1 MEVIGQVN
9 KKKNKKTGTPKQIVD
24 QIARCHGPFG
34 YVRIRHLLSLTWA
47 SSRRD
52 GEGERQMQ
60 RERKRGRKLSAGSS
74 PVRFV
79 EALQPGERER
89 TGGEPVLL
97 PPGVAGVVPRVKGGQ
112 LNACEPTY
120 TSSSR
125 ASPLDLGLI
134 SVKTNLT

>member
-1 MEVIGQVN
+1 
-9 KKKNKKTGTPKQIVD
+9 
-24 QIARCHGPFG
+24 
-34 YVRIRHLLSLTWA
+34 
-47 SSRRD
+47 
-52 GEGERQMQ
+52 MQ